1 MEWALNC
8 WEMLVLGWVIGMP
21 SWTPLR
27 GQPQTARRSSRMASD
42 LLRFSSFLGFLLI
55 SFLFFDTQLSTCL
68 YLSPFYPLSLGWCHP
83 VSLSDSRRS
92 ERCDCSSKVCPEITS
107 RCTGIVNNRWRIQR
121 RVHRVNDT
129 EINRKKSGRAGGREE
144 TGKGRNWRFLTA
156 WRVRENQQFIVFPDR
171 PILSHEPC
179 IHTHTHACTLAC
191 TQCIYSNICGATCTH
206 MTRNVTV
213 WHPWQFGVTV
223 FWDPMIHKNNPI
235 ISLTLTWFI
244 TSFCLCPA
252 LVES

>member
-1 MEWALNC
+1 MNSSPGRSIAQCFIEWEGTQRWNGHC

-68 YLSPFYPLSLGWCHP
+68 SLSPFYPLSLGWCHP

-129 EINRKKSGRAGGREE
+129 EINRKKSGGAGGREE
-144 TGKGRNWRFLTA
+144 TGKGRNWRFLTS

-179 IHTHTHACTLAC
+179 IHTHMHALLHAHSVYILTSVVLHVH
-191 TQCIYSNICGATCTH
+191 TWQEMWQCDILDSLVSQCSEIQWST
-206 MTRNVTV
+206 
-213 WHPWQFGVTV
+213 
-223 FWDPMIHKNNPI
+223 KI
-235 ISLTLTWFI
+235 IPL
-244 TSFCLCPA
+244 
-252 LVES
+252 